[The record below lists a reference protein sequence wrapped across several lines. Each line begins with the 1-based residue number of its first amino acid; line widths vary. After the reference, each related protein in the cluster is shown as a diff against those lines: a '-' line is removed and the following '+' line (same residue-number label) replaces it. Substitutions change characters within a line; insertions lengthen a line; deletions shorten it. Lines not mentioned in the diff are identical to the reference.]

1 MGGAAAGRGIYQT
14 KDKPAKAHRGGP
26 LLVLMVNP
34 QQHMD
39 FWKNNNGNFR
49 WPSMPW
55 APQGIVPVKAEPGSP
70 AEAMSPMTAVLA
82 MPIAAFPPPTQQATP
97 SSPLRMRKRS
107 IARSRRQSAASV
119 NHKDTYKTPTV
130 EERALFRQSI
140 FQRFRVELWRKG
152 QFRFTNDL
160 DADAFI
166 IPMKLSEEELKSPQ
180 SAMEIDQPGKR
191 TVRIVVHSPGR
202 QPFAI
207 KRCFDMNRLLST
219 VPEPVMSPLSPQFD
233 KVATLDSL
241 LQQARRMSSATLLS
255 SLPSSPTVAKE
266 KTAKVEDDE
275 SEKDE
280 PETPL
285 TKTDVWPMRKFSL
298 SLLFLRIIAD
308 PVRSAIRQG
317 TGPSPRC
324 RHDVASRTPQRC
336 FRASSALSRCLARDC
351 SLSVHGRGSFG
362 V

>member
-1 MGGAAAGRGIYQT
+1 MGGAAAGRDIYQAG
-14 KDKPAKAHRGGP
+14 DQPAKAMRGGSP
-26 LLVLMVNP
+26 LVLMISP
-34 QQHMD
+34 HQHMD
-39 FWKNNNGNFR
+39 FWKNNNRTFR
-49 WPSMPW
+49 WSSMPW
-55 APQGIVPVKAEPGSP
+55 PPQGIIPVKAEPGSP

-82 MPIAAFPPPTQQATP
+82 MPIAAFAPPPPHQAAP

-107 IARSRRQSAASV
+107 IARGRRQSSAAP

-160 DADAFI
+160 DADAFV
-166 IPMKLSEEELKSPQ
+166 IPMALAEEEHKSPQ
-180 SAMEIDQPGKR
+180 SAMDIDHPGKR

-207 KRCFDMNRLLST
+207 KRCFDMSRLLST

-241 LQQARRMSSATLLS
+241 LQQARRMSSASLLS
-255 SLPSSPTVAKE
+255 ALPASPAVTKE
-266 KTAKVEDDE
+266 QPTKVEDDE
-275 SEKDE
+275 AAKDQ

-285 TKTDVWPMRKFSL
+285 TKTDVWPMRK
-298 SLLFLRIIAD
+298 
-308 PVRSAIRQG
+308 
-317 TGPSPRC
+317 SPRLPILAC
-324 RHDVASRTPQRC
+324 SR
-336 FRASSALSRCLARDC
+336 
-351 SLSVHGRGSFG
+351 
-362 V
+362 